1 MKRFIL
7 VSVIVLLVALL
18 CGGIIWFNF
27 FRDKMIGQ
35 FFAHFP
41 VQTVTVSS
49 VEVKPQAWAPTLD
62 AVGTVSAAQGIDV
75 AVQVGGIVKA
85 VNFKANDKVNGGAVL
100 VQIDDEVDRSEL
112 AATESTVAV
121 SKDALTRAQA
131 LVDRSVGTVA
141 DLQAAQNKFDQARG
155 ALDQLKATIALKA
168 ISAPFSGT
176 IGIPKVD
183 VGQYVQVGTVIAT
196 LQNLDAMKVDF
207 TVPQQQLSSLVLGQ
221 DVSVSLT
228 ESSKTFAGK
237 ITGID
242 PKIDPTSGL
251 VSVEARI
258 ENANGTLKPG
268 QFVHVNIELPAEANV
283 IAVPQTAITMSLYG
297 SYAYQ
302 VVPDTSAASS
312 PGSAA
317 APASAAPATGESAT
331 PAAPKLSA
339 KQIFVQTGRRSGSQI
354 EILKGVDPGMQ
365 IVTSGQNKLSN
376 GSPVAIDNRVDIT
389 SHIQATAE

>member
-1 MKRFIL
+1 MKRFMT

-41 VQTVTVSS
+41 VPIITVSS
-49 VEVKPQAWAPTLD
+49 VEVKPQVWAPTLD
-62 AVGTVSAAQGIDV
+62 AVGTVSAAEGIDL
-75 AVQVGGIVKA
+75 AVQASGIVKT
-85 VNFKANDKVNGGAVL
+85 VNFKANDKVTAGALL
-100 VQIDDEVDRSEL
+100 VQIDDSVDRSEL
-112 AATESTVAV
+112 AASESTVAV
-121 SKDALTRAQA
+121 SQDALTRAQA

-141 DLQAAQNKFDQARG
+141 DLQTAQNKLDQARG

-176 IGIPKVD
+176 IGIPKVNA
-183 VGQYVQVGTVIAT
+183 GQYVQVGTVIAT

-207 TVPQQQLSSLVLGQ
+207 TVPEQQLSSLALGQ
-221 DVSVSLT
+221 DVTVALSENSA
-228 ESSKTFAGK
+228 TFAGK

-242 PKIDPTSGL
+242 PKIDSTSRL
-251 VSVEARI
+251 VSVEARV
-258 ENANGTLKPG
+258 EKTNGALQPG
-268 QFVHVNIELPAEANV
+268 QFAHVRIKLPVEPSV
-283 IAVPQTAITMSLYG
+283 IALPQTAVTLSLYG

-302 VVPDTSAASS
+302 VVP
-312 PGSAA
+312 AA
-317 APASAAPATGESAT
+317 AKPDTTATPAPATAT
-331 PAAPKLSA
+331 ANAAPAAPKLTA
-339 KQIFVQTGRRSGSQI
+339 KQIFIQTGRRSGTQI

-376 GSPVAIDNRVDIT
+376 GSPIAIDNSVDLT
-389 SHIQATAE
+389 SDNQATAE